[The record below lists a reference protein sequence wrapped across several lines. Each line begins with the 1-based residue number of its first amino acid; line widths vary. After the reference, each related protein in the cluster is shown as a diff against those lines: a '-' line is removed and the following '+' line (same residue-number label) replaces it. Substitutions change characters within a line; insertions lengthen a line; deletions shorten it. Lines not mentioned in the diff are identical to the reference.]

1 MANQLNM
8 ATINTIFNL
17 HQQGW
22 SSRRIAKTLGIHRD
36 TVARHLREAKQAGAL
51 TGSRSFKIG
60 RGAHRLRIG
69 RGVPTLGL
77 FSVPKANGEEAS

>member
-22 SSRRIAKTLGIHRD
+22 SIRRIGKTLGIHRD
-36 TVARHLREAKQAGAL
+36 TVARHLREANQAGAL
-51 TGSRSFKIG
+51 TGSGLVAESQLWASSLFRRQTG
-60 RGAHRLRIG
+60 D
-69 RGVPTLGL
+69 GVPHEKWTQG
-77 FSVPKANGEEAS
+77 